1 MSPVVQRQAVVK
13 LHEVADMGEM
23 EDLDELPPSNR
34 LTVVKQACHDVLMA
48 GFVRLSMNY
57 DIYGYMFIRNADIE
71 ETLGKNGT
79 FCK

>member
-1 MSPVVQRQAVVK
+1 MSPVVQWQAVVK
-13 LHEVADMGEM
+13 FHEVADMGEM
-23 EDLDELPPSNR
+23 EDLDKLPPSNR

-57 DIYGYMFIRNADIE
+57 DIYGYMLIRNTDIE

>member
-1 MSPVVQRQAVVK
+1 MSPVIQGQAVVK
-13 LHEVADMGEM
+13 FHEIADMGEM
-23 EDLDELPPSNR
+23 EELDELPPYNR
-34 LTVVKQACHDVLMA
+34 LTVVKQAYHDILMA

-57 DIYGYMFIRNADIE
+57 DIYGYVLICNADIE